1 MDEVEDLTVDDANG
15 YSRVDTDTV
24 HGVAVGIDV
33 NTTCEEKRRG
43 ASPGVCCRALVWDGS
58 DSGVQVNVRKFKIA
72 EDMFWKDG
80 KPFQIIGGDLHYF
93 RVLPELAMGV
103 ALLVRTMR
111 VSDSGTIVESS
122 NGLVSC
128 GGVGVNLHSTLSE
141 GHEYWEDRLL
151 RAKALGLNTIQ
162 IYVPW
167 NLHEP
172 RKGQLVFEG
181 IADIVSFLKLCQ
193 KLDLLVMLRPG
204 PYICAEWDLGGF
216 PAWLLAI
223 EPALTLRSSDPAFLD
238 LVDKWWGIL
247 LPLVAPLLY
256 DNGGPIIMVQIENEY
271 GSYGDDK
278 VYLHHL
284 VTVARGHLGDDT
296 ILYTTDGGSR
306 ETLEKGTIHGDA
318 VFSAVDFMTG
328 DEPWPIFK
336 LQKEFNALG
345 KSPPLSAEFYTG
357 WLTHWGENI
366 AILHWLMAHGGTNFG
381 FYSGANT
388 GANESDYKP
397 DLTSYDYVRKIDL
410 DAPIQE
416 TGDVDN
422 AKFKALR
429 SVIDKY
435 SETSL
440 PSVPSNN
447 EKTGYGR
454 IQLQKT
460 AFLFDT
466 LNIKD
471 AVGVAEFESP
481 ISMESAGQM
490 FGFSLYVS
498 EYTANDN
505 GNILFIPEVH
515 DRAQVFI
522 SCPSKDDA
530 RRSTYIGKIERWSNR
545 PLSLPYTDCPSDIRL
560 FILVENMGRVNYGS
574 FIFDRKVL
582 DTIVFVCKSA
592 RASSNEGL
600 EIVETCSV
608 QLKGGLSRRK
618 MHLGGELLDLV
629 EGESKCIWGIL
640 SSVYLDGKI
649 LKRWKMFSVPFQN
662 LNEKQKVNP
671 IIEIA
676 YSEIFMSTAHKK
688 LKDRSDNS
696 SKEPAFYAGYFTV
709 DKTSQ
714 LKDTFISFRGW
725 GKGIAFVNE
734 FNIGRYWPSFGPQCN
749 LYVPAPIL
757 QNGKN
762 VVVIL
767 ELESPHPELVVS
779 SVDQPDFTCG
789 PSGSRVHQL

>member
-1 MDEVEDLTVDDANG
+1 MARNRSIRTKIFLFLLFL
-15 YSRVDTDTV
+15 
-24 HGVAVGIDV
+24 VAFGAFAPVFAPLPSLSSHH
-33 NTTCEEKRRG
+33 NTNK
-43 ASPGVCCRALVWDGS
+43 
-58 DSGVQVNVRKFKIA
+58 VNVRKFKIA

-93 RVLPELAMGV
+93 RVLP
-103 ALLVRTMR
+103 
-111 VSDSGTIVESS
+111 
-122 NGLVSC
+122 
-128 GGVGVNLHSTLSE
+128 
-141 GHEYWEDRLL
+141 EYWEDRLL

-247 LPLVAPLLY
+247 LPLMAPLLY

-318 VFSAVDFMTG
+318 VFSAVDFTTG

-366 AILHWLMAHGGTNFG
+366 AKTDADFTAAALEKILSKNGSAVLYMAHGGTNFG

-397 DLTSYDYVRKIDL
+397 DLTSYDY

-422 AKFKALR
+422 AKFK
-429 SVIDKY
+429 
-435 SETSL
+435 
-440 PSVPSNN
+440 
-447 EKTGYGR
+447 G
-454 IQLQKT
+454 
-460 AFLFDT
+460 
-466 LNIKD
+466 
-471 AVGVAEFESP
+471 
-481 ISMESAGQM
+481 
-490 FGFSLYVS
+490 
-498 EYTANDN
+498 
-505 GNILFIPEVH
+505 
-515 DRAQVFI
+515 
-522 SCPSKDDA
+522 C
-530 RRSTYIGKIERWSNR
+530 
-545 PLSLPYTDCPSDIRL
+545 
-560 FILVENMGRVNYGS
+560 
-574 FIFDRKVL
+574 
-582 DTIVFVCKSA
+582 
-592 RASSNEGL
+592 
-600 EIVETCSV
+600 
-608 QLKGGLSRRK
+608 
-618 MHLGGELLDLV
+618 LL
-629 EGESKCIWGIL
+629 
-640 SSVYLDGKI
+640 
-649 LKRWKMFSVPFQN
+649 
-662 LNEKQKVNP
+662 
-671 IIEIA
+671 
-676 YSEIFMSTAHKK
+676 
-688 LKDRSDNS
+688 
-696 SKEPAFYAGYFTV
+696 
-709 DKTSQ
+709 
-714 LKDTFISFRGW
+714 
-725 GKGIAFVNE
+725 
-734 FNIGRYWPSFGPQCN
+734 
-749 LYVPAPIL
+749 
-757 QNGKN
+757 
-762 VVVIL
+762 
-767 ELESPHPELVVS
+767 
-779 SVDQPDFTCG
+779 
-789 PSGSRVHQL
+789 